1 MTTRRTA
8 ACQQPALA
16 QPADLLGTDA
26 EEWRRLIKIL
36 GFPAGP

>member
-1 MTTRRTA
+1 MATRRTA

-26 EEWRRLIKIL
+26 EEWRRLIKTL